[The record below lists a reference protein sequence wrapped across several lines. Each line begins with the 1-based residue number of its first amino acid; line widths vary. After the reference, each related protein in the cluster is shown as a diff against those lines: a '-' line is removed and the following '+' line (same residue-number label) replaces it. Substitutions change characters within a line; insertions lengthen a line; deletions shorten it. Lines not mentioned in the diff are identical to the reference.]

1 MDVWCLGIPT
11 RLVWWQPYF
20 VLLILVVYHVS
31 SARMFPAGGAS
42 LFPIPKYSRIVSAW
56 DPQISGSL
64 FPGNSHATEIW
75 NLASVG
81 SLWKNGENGGFGYGG
96 PIFGDGSTAMS
107 LNAIDDFIWK
117 RATPES
123 HGLSVHQHFPYWNC
137 HLGPHLWPC
146 LTHSTATSAQH
157 SFGPDLWMFPI
168 HGDSMHTHIH
178 IDWIPLKGTW
188 EWANLVA
195 CRDPTSFLRAGC
207 EMENLTLKILT
218 WNEALHS
225 TWGMEYPND
234 FAWNNWNHPSLVKLL
249 ICTLPSI
256 FQMLCRNPCASL
268 LAVGAF
274 KCIRLIVFETIRKFQ
289 KFQYVPKLDNRVNSS
304 EKYCSIGS
312 SSTGCAQLDMNTK
325 PGWNYLEND
334 MNAK

>member
-1 MDVWCLGIPT
+1 
-11 RLVWWQPYF
+11 
-20 VLLILVVYHVS
+20 
-31 SARMFPAGGAS
+31 MFPAGGAS

-56 DPQISGSL
+56 DPPISGSL
-64 FPGNSHATEIW
+64 LPGNSHATEIW

-96 PIFGDGSTAMS
+96 PILGDGSTAMS

-137 HLGPHLWPC
+137 HLGTSS
-146 LTHSTATSAQH
+146 LTLFDESTALPLRPNIPSVQIC
-157 SFGPDLWMFPI
+157 LFPL
-168 HGDSMHTHIH
+168 HGDSMHTHTHWLNTPLMELGSGRISLH
-178 IDWIPLKGTW
+178 VGIPLHSSGQDVRWKT
-188 EWANLVA
+188 
-195 CRDPTSFLRAGC
+195 
-207 EMENLTLKILT
+207 
-218 WNEALHS
+218 S
-225 TWGMEYPND
+225 TWGMESPND
-234 FAWNNWNHPSLVKLL
+234 FAWNNWNHPLVELL

-274 KCIRLIVFETIRKFQ
+274 ECLRLIVFETIRKFQ

-312 SSTGCAQLDMNTK
+312 SSTGVAQLDMDTK
-325 PGWNYLEND
+325 PGWNYERQVRSIIALLGMGHD
-334 MNAK
+334 K